1 MFKKCK
7 NEKNLI
13 DVKIYTIDAYA
24 CESCEIFD
32 CGCRIYY
39 YYDSIQGEGHTHMVD
54 CSNCKYKPLDWTK
67 LSENELA
74 IRLGALAYQINKYRK
89 DE

>member
-13 DVKIYTIDAYA
+13 DVKINPIDTYA

-39 YYDSIQGEGHTHMVD
+39 YYDSLQGEEGHTHMID
-54 CSNCKYKPLDWTK
+54 CSNCKY
-67 LSENELA
+67 
-74 IRLGALAYQINKYRK
+74 RK